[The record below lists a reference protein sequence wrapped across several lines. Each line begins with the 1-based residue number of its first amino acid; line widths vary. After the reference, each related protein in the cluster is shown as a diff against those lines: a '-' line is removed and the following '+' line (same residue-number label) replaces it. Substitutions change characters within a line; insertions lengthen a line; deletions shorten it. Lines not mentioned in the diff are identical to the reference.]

1 MRAPLSCFF
10 SNCFGLKGLAHTTE
24 KGVISFL
31 HKAAFVWITMPRQ
44 EGFLVILCGDFRADF
59 VGGGR
64 VLFGSQVYWTTSQEE
79 IANCNCPACEFLYP
93 EGQRRSGLP
102 PLDLST
108 LNPRKRAHAWATKAR
123 ANVWQRSDRP
133 QEGEVSVMLSLG
145 AGKLCGILSFGAQ
158 AKVSKPCVGP
168 DKTHYGAVARP
179 SATLA
184 LIASGGYA
192 SIRYPLDV
200 IPNAIAD
207 LILGSLDNRKLM
219 LAEGTRGEALA
230 GVAFSRVQVATLSSS
245 HIRHACITPFD
256 LSCHEFRHYAND
268 IAILRHGVGP
278 LGKAKDAFLWHD
290 RQWVS
295 VETETP
301 SEDDEGEEQL
311 SDGFIASD
319 AEAGEEVQ
327 EHISIEEEEEEEE
340 EEEDPFQSGE
350 SESPEENPEEDH
362 AEPHIESRRQ
372 SARATKRRLDDTSE
386 RLLHI
391 EKKRP
396 AAATAAT
403 KPPKDGR
410 MCSICLTEPSDH
422 VIYPCG
428 HSAFCDGCFRNPQLN
443 SSVCPLCK
451 AKAELVMSIEMHAKI
466 SSMIVYWS

>member
-1 MRAPLSCFF
+1 
-10 SNCFGLKGLAHTTE
+10 
-24 KGVISFL
+24 
-31 HKAAFVWITMPRQ
+31 
-44 EGFLVILCGDFRADF
+44 
-59 VGGGR
+59 
-64 VLFGSQVYWTTSQEE
+64 
-79 IANCNCPACEFLYP
+79 
-93 EGQRRSGLP
+93 
-102 PLDLST
+102 
-108 LNPRKRAHAWATKAR
+108 
-123 ANVWQRSDRP
+123 
-133 QEGEVSVMLSLG
+133 
-145 AGKLCGILSFGAQ
+145 
-158 AKVSKPCVGP
+158 VGP
-168 DKTHYGAVARP
+168 DKTQYGAVARP

-184 LIASGGYA
+184 LLASGGHA
-192 SIRYPLDV
+192 FIDYPLDS
-200 IPNAIAD
+200 IPNAITD
-207 LILGSLDNRKLM
+207 LILVSLDNGRLM
-219 LAEGTRGEALA
+219 LAEGIRSEALA

-245 HIRHACITPFD
+245 HISHTCITPFD
-256 LSCHEFRHYAND
+256 LPCHELRHYAND
-268 IAILRHGVGP
+268 IGILRHGVGP
-278 LGKAKDAFLWHD
+278 LGKAKDAFLWRD
-290 RQWVS
+290 RQWVL

-301 SEDDEGEEQL
+301 SDDDDDEGEEQQ
-311 SDGFIASD
+311 SDGFIVSD
-319 AEAGEEVQ
+319 AEAEQ
-327 EHISIEEEEEEEE
+327 EHISIEEEEEE

-350 SESPEENPEEDH
+350 SESPEENFEEDH
-362 AEPHIESRRQ
+362 TEPHIESRRQ